1 MKQYSFRFSFFATKA
16 VKAIDPKWK
25 KLEPLL
31 KRAAE
36 EVYHEELDEFR
47 KFDLNII
54 LESDE
59 ELRELN
65 IRSLDHDYYTD
76 ILTFE
81 IERTEIELIAEL
93 YISYER
99 ASENA
104 LRFGVSLR
112 NELARLV
119 IHGVLHLAGYSDKQA
134 QAKKRMQRK
143 ERYFLERLQK
153 LQFIE

>member
-1 MKQYSFRFSFFATKA
+1 MKQHSLRFSLFATPA

-31 KRAAE
+31 KEAAS
-36 EVYHEELDEFR
+36 EVYHEELGEFK
-47 KFDLNII
+47 KFVLNIV
-54 LESDE
+54 LQSDE

-81 IERTEIELIAEL
+81 IERSETELIAEL
-93 YISYER
+93 YFSIER
-99 ASENA
+99 ATENA
-104 LRFGVSLR
+104 HRFGVSLR
-112 NELARLV
+112 NELARLA

-153 LQFIE
+153 LDHIE